1 EYKDYEAIDFN
12 LIFIEIDRRLVPFF
26 ISSHNLLSNQTGY
39 FFLEDVDHIDKAQE
53 LVRKDVYLPNS
64 ALPEREEGEFYIED
78 LKGFVAFDSVHG
90 ELGEILEINEYP
102 QQHIATV
109 VYQSREI
116 LFP

>member
-1 EYKDYEAIDFN
+1 MDHKDSFRIGYITKTRGLKGEVQLFFEYKDYEAIDFN

-64 ALPEREEGEFYIED
+64 ALPEREEGEFY
-78 LKGFVAFDSVHG
+78 
-90 ELGEILEINEYP
+90 
-102 QQHIATV
+102 
-109 VYQSREI
+109 
-116 LFP
+116 